1 MIIKKSGEAEIQHA
15 NTGKIYFIDSDEIDF
30 EVTASDERQMG
41 VETIYSATIEHPEL
55 GELIWTLAEYPVGA
69 ENFHE
74 TDVGPHKLLQD
85 IDYSLEHEPEEE
97 EEESTEKTS
106 RIEALIEWFHSNYED
121 PANRLPYESGEGGY
135 QWIYGGPYD
144 AREELEGQFPNEDED
159 IIDAAVEEI
168 EADGL
173 LEWAPVSRPEDYDDD
188 ERPYDDDHQEEAA
201 PPTKLR
207 EAVSELESLIGQLP
221 VSDPSFVLGQDNLLH
236 MAFDTTQAG
245 QVNSEL
251 LSELRLLA
259 TELANALAGTNA
271 YTALKEALVRYRD
284 SLLIDPPSVSLIY
297 ARGINFEN
305 AAHATYAEI
314 DSKELPDLP
323 LASRQ
328 KLKSVLD
335 IHAAFIMAHEDGRA
349 LVNGAS
355 SYRQK
360 PEKAQKSHE
369 AINRIAS
376 AIEKNPRIFGD
387 DVRVHVSVAIQDI
400 DKGKYPERSNQVATT
415 ATANVYSGLL
425 KGVGFLAVTIA
436 GQAILGSTPGL
447 AGVSAL
453 TEVINSGYHFLSEHL
468 AGFKEIVAVTGG
480 DWHLY
485 ERILEVIGRI
495 KNYIGL

>member
-30 EVTASDERQMG
+30 EVTASNERQMG

-69 ENFHE
+69 ESVHE
-74 TDVGPHKLLQD
+74 TNVGRHKMLQD

-97 EEESTEKTS
+97 ESAERTD
-106 RIEALIEWFHSNYED
+106 RIDTLVEWFHSNYED
-121 PANRLPYESGEGGY
+121 PVNGLPYISSEGGY

-188 ERPYDDDHQEEAA
+188 ERPYDDDHHEEAA
-201 PPTKLR
+201 PPTELR
-207 EAVSELESLIGQLP
+207 EAVPELESLIEQLP
-221 VSDPSFVLGQDNLLH
+221 VSDPSFALGQDNLLH
-236 MAFDTTQAG
+236 MVFKTTQTA
-245 QVNSEL
+245 QINSEL
-251 LSELRLLA
+251 LRELRALA

-271 YTALKEALVRYRD
+271 HTVLEEALVRYRD

-314 DSKELPDLP
+314 DSGELPDLP

-360 PEKAQKSHE
+360 PEQAQKSLE
-369 AINRIAS
+369 AVNRIAS
-376 AIEKNPRIFGD
+376 AIEENPRIFGG

-400 DKGKYPERSNQVATT
+400 DKGEHPERSNQVATT
-415 ATANVYSGLL
+415 ATASVYSGLL
-425 KGVGFLAVTIA
+425 KGVGFTVATIA

-447 AGVSAL
+447 VVTGAL
-453 TEVINSGYHFLSEHL
+453 TEVINSGYNFLLQHL
-468 AGFKEIVAVTGG
+468 ADFKEIMAVTGG
-480 DWHLY
+480 DWYLY
-485 ERILEVIGRI
+485 NRILEIIGRI
-495 KNYIGL
+495 KNYIVL